1 MGSITKT
8 FVALAVMRLVDAG
21 RIDLERPIKE
31 LLEDFVLSDKGAE
44 EKITMKHLLT
54 HTSGT
59 KGDYFKDFG
68 YGKDALEKLVR
79 NMSSLPQINPP
90 GRILSYCNSGFYV
103 AGRVIEAVTGKTF
116 EEAIIEQVSGPLGLE
131 NIHFFP
137 EEIITERFTF
147 GQLIAEDR
155 ISIARPWAVG
165 RTIHPAGGIVTN
177 IKEALL
183 NYSAFYFSG
192 RASDRNGII
201 SVDSFTKLITGKIGA
216 SPASKVALGWS
227 LKRSMDWRQYSTV
240 VAPTVKYHY

>member
-1 MGSITKT
+1 
-8 FVALAVMRLVDAG
+8 MRLVDAG

-103 AGRVIEAVTGKTF
+103 AGRPSKKQSSNWF
-116 EEAIIEQVSGPLGLE
+116 LGLSVW
-131 NIHFFP
+131 
-137 EEIITERFTF
+137 RTF
-147 GQLIAEDR
+147 
-155 ISIARPWAVG
+155 ISSP
-165 RTIHPAGGIVTN
+165 
-177 IKEALL
+177 
-183 NYSAFYFSG
+183 
-192 RASDRNGII
+192 
-201 SVDSFTKLITGKIGA
+201 KI
-216 SPASKVALGWS
+216 
-227 LKRSMDWRQYSTV
+227 
-240 VAPTVKYHY
+240 